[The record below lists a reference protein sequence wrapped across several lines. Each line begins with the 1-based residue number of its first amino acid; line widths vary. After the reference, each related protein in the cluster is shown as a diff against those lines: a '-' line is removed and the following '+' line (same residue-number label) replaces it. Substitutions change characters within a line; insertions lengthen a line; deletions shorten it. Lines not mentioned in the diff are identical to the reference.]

1 MQTIVLYLSF
11 LLLFSSNLF
20 SQSLKLQ
27 NTENSKVK
35 ILDKY
40 KYLEIKL
47 RETGKDNLLNKTYY
61 GFFNNITDNKYE
73 FDIDYEH
80 IEETSAAFNSMVFST
95 KEFFDT
101 SFTRSFSSNE
111 IEYIIHHKKSESI
124 FNNIAEIC
132 LYGAIISPL
141 FCTDYKNLIINSNN
155 YFILTGGFLGTALI
169 SYTISFSLS
178 KKKLFIFPNS
188 AEEEKNIWKME
199 Y

>member
-1 MQTIVLYLSF
+1 MKTIVLYFSF

-20 SQSLKLQ
+20 AQSLKLQ
-27 NTENSKVK
+27 NTENDKVK
-35 ILDKY
+35 VLNKY

-47 RETGKDNLLNKTYY
+47 RETGEDNLLNKTYY
-61 GFFNNITDNKYE
+61 GFLNNITDNKFM

-80 IEETSAAFNSMVFST
+80 IEETSSTINSLIFNT

-101 SFTRSFSSNE
+101 SIIKSFSSNE

-132 LYGAIISPL
+132 LYGALISPL
-141 FCTDYKNLIINSNN
+141 FCIDYKNFIINSDN
-155 YFILTGGFLGTALI
+155 YFILTGGFLCTALI

-178 KKKLFIFPNS
+178 KKKFFIFPNS